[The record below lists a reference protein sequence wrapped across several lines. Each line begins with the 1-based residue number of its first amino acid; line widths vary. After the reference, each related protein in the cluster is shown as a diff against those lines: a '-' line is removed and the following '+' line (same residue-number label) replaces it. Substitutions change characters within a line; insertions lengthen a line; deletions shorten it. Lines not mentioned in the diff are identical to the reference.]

1 MLFKQLAQITSFMKY
16 LHRIADTI
24 LARRLESKGAVL
36 IEGPKWCGKTSTARQ
51 ICGSQLNLGD
61 LNTLVESQNV
71 AQINP
76 SILLQGATPRLIDEW
91 QEIPSLWD
99 AVRNEVDNRQAM
111 GQFILTGSA
120 VPADRSKILHSGTGR
135 FSRIVMRTMSLWE
148 SGESTGEISL
158 SRLFD
163 GDTTMTGVNNLTID
177 NVATAICRGGWP
189 LSLLLPEDAA
199 MRLAIDYYDAVV
211 NFDIGRVDS
220 VKRSPLTA
228 AAIMRSYA
236 RHIGLQSALTTIRDD
251 CNNGGDAPD
260 IATVTTY
267 LNALKQI
274 FVIEEVP
281 AWNPNLRSKTAIRT
295 TDTRYFTDPSIGC
308 AAMGIGPGDLVKD
321 LKAMG
326 MMFENLCVRDLR
338 VYAETIDGH
347 LFHYRDANGLEC
359 DSVVHLRN
367 GKYALIEIKLGG
379 ERLIED
385 GVKTLT
391 KLMSKIN
398 TDSMNAPS
406 FAMVLTAVGKYAYRR
421 EDGIWIVPVGCLK
434 N

>member
-76 SILLQGATPRLIDEW
+76 SILLQGTTPRLIDEW

-199 MRLAIDYYDAVV
+199 MRQAIDYYDAVV